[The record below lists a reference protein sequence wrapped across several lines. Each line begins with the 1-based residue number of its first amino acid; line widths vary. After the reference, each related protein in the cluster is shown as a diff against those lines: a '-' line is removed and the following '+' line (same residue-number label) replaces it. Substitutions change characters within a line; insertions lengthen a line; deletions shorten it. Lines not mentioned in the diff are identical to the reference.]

1 MLRSLT
7 SVVCLLVLVQVA
19 SPASSQQSERPP
31 AGFATSAPSWSVGA
45 GPVQRNGGLLQVTIR
60 GRKTGVIQP
69 LERQLTLRGQELIA
83 QAMCGFNPSPGLRLS
98 AALRG
103 FQVTQT
109 SETEGILEVTV
120 EAPVQTP
127 RCEVLRVPI
136 VAPPSQPSMVVTA
149 SSSPGVSASPTTT
162 PVLTGA
168 PVSMP
173 AMSSVPITQALKNKG
188 EY

>member
-1 MLRSLT
+1 VLRSLT
-7 SVVCLLVLVQVA
+7 SAVCLLAMVQVA
-19 SPASSQQSERPP
+19 TPASSQQPERSP
-31 AGFATSAPSWSVGA
+31 AGVATSAPSWSIGA
-45 GPVQRNGGLLQVTIR
+45 GPVQRNRDLLQVTIR

-69 LERQLTLRGQELIA
+69 LERQLTLRAQELIS

-98 AALRG
+98 AALKG
-103 FQVTQT
+103 FQVTQV

-149 SSSPGVSASPTTT
+149 SSSLGVSASPTTT
-162 PVLTGA
+162 PVPTAA
-168 PVSMP
+168 PASMP
-173 AMSSVPITQALKNKG
+173 AMSSGPITQVRKNEG